1 MKIAKILT
9 HTAAIIAVTLSSAS
23 ADEILVNG
31 SFENTGT
38 PITVDT
44 ANPAWGDTAAGDGLT
59 TWAATASGT
68 YGLASGDGFGA
79 DPAGA
84 PYFAGNTGTQ
94 LAANDG
100 ATFLTSTSGGNN
112 ILTQTISGLSAGTF
126 DLSYDL
132 GKVTFGAGTLT
143 AQVEVF
149 DGANDTAASLY
160 DVTTDV
166 DSLANVTWNSLSA
179 TSLANTGSDLF
190 VRISLV
196 DSNANGQLAIDNV
209 SIDQIPEPA
218 TLGMVA
224 IFGGSI
230 LFIRRKLMV

>member
-1 MKIAKILT
+1 MKTARIVT
-9 HTAAIIAVTLSSAS
+9 YTAAIIAVTLSSAL
-23 ADEILVNG
+23 ADEVLLNG
-31 SFENTGT
+31 SFESTGT
-38 PITVDT
+38 AITLKT
-44 ANPAWGDTAAGDGLT
+44 SNPAWGDTAAADGLT
-59 TWAATASGT
+59 AWAATTSGL

-84 PYFAGNTGTQ
+84 PYFAGNTDTQ

-126 DLSYDL
+126 DLSYEL
-132 GKVTFGAGTLT
+132 GKVTFGGGILT

-149 DGANDTAASLY
+149 DGVDATAASLY
-160 DVTTDV
+160 DVTTDI
-166 DSLANVTWNSLSA
+166 DSLANLTWFNVSA

-196 DSNANGQLAIDNV
+196 DSNINGQLAIDNV
-209 SIDQIPEPA
+209 SINQIPEPA

-230 LFIRRKLMV
+230 LFIRRKMMM